1 MTTWNPAELSQML
14 VGFTTSVVGFVI
26 ASRRPGNP
34 IGWIVLAGG
43 ALLGVAIFCH
53 TYALRALVAAPGS
66 LPGGHLAMWLYWP
79 TGLLPYPC
87 LGFALLLFPDGKL
100 PGPRWR
106 PVAWF
111 AGAIFT
117 WVTVTAIVGATL
129 VWSHPFVSVY
139 RVYTPGPFASLRF
152 PLPATLALCAVAVVA
167 RFIRSSGTE
176 RLQLTWFS
184 IAAGV
189 LGVALVPRFVTNS
202 ATSTVITDVAVICLE
217 ATIAIAVLK
226 YRLYDIDLVISR
238 AVLYGSPGQALPDI
252 RRPEEVLRA
261 LREPGRPGG
270 AVHSRRRHTR
280 ALAAI
285 R

>member
-1 MTTWNPAELSQML
+1 MPNAHSARSSRPKCPFGSHISLLSGFAPLGTLRGMRGIAGGVAGASVVLLGATVVLAYLDRSAIPASMTTWNPAELSQML

-176 RLQLTWFS
+176 RLQLTWLS
-184 IAAGV
+184 IAAG
-189 LGVALVPRFVTNS
+189 
-202 ATSTVITDVAVICLE
+202 
-217 ATIAIAVLK
+217 
-226 YRLYDIDLVISR
+226 
-238 AVLYGSPGQALPDI
+238 
-252 RRPEEVLRA
+252 
-261 LREPGRPGG
+261 
-270 AVHSRRRHTR
+270 
-280 ALAAI
+280 
-285 R
+285 